1 MILNLYKTKGMT
13 SFFFINKLKK
23 LRGYKKVGHAGT
35 LDPLAEGVLIVL
47 TDEDT
52 KKQESLMK
60 QDKTYVAEILLGAF
74 SESFDFEREVI
85 FEDNPKK
92 FTKEEIEEVVL
103 SLIGDLS
110 LPAPIFSA
118 KMVGGKR
125 LYKYAHKNQ
134 EFLDIPM
141 VHSKVYD
148 AKLLEISNIENE
160 GKTYQIA
167 KIEIS
172 CSSGTF
178 IRSIANYIGQKLGT
192 KSVLYSLIR
201 TKVGDFKVSDSE
213 KIDWGIIS

>member
-1 MILNLYKTKGMT
+1 M
-13 SFFFINKLKK
+13 
-23 LRGYKKVGHAGT
+23 GHAGT

-103 SLIGDLS
+103 SLNGDLS

>member
-60 QDKTYVAEILLGAF
+60 QNKTYVAEILLGAF

-103 SLIGDLS
+103 SLNGDLS

-148 AKLLEISNIENE
+148 AKLLEISTIEKE